1 VGGRCGHHVG
11 VYDRHRGNLF
21 KLMSD
26 DYFSN
31 CIDVRTDG
39 RYGVGSQQHVE
50 DTRGS
55 VVLPIYFSINPVI
68 F

>member
-1 VGGRCGHHVG
+1 
-11 VYDRHRGNLF
+11 
-21 KLMSD
+21 MSD

-31 CIDVRTDG
+31 CIDVRADG

-55 VVLPIYFSINPVI
+55 FVLPIYFSINPVI